1 MRHVPTVRTT
11 LAAAALG
18 AIALSAPA
26 SGFGAIAAVQDDRLA
41 ATPADQITA
50 RLDLTQR
57 TGARVTRIDLFWNEI
72 ALTEPANPTDPND
85 PAYDWRAS
93 DLKIIGMLDRG
104 IRPIV
109 STYSTPLWSSGGR
122 SVDGTQYNPFAPRPG
137 DYGKFME
144 AVAKRYSGTFV
155 TGGRVIPQV
164 RHFEVWNEPNL
175 KGFFRTAAGT
185 TSLPAYLAL
194 VREAYPAIKRG
205 NPAAKVIAGVG
216 APRSSDGDGNL
227 GARRWLTGIARSS
240 VKFDDYS
247 QHMYPFAPPKSPS
260 EAFPGWNS
268 IDDILTVLD
277 ERRARLKKRGVITKP
292 ARLFITEA
300 GYTTKFTTFR
310 PKAAVTEAKQA
321 QYLRQI
327 FKLPQVNSP
336 RVPVIMWFN
345 LQDNIDWPGGLM
357 REDLALKPSY
367 SAFTALTGVGTP
379 APDLR

>member
-41 ATPADQITA
+41 ATPLDQITA

-85 PAYDWRAS
+85 PAYDWKAA

-122 SVDGTQYNPFAPRPG
+122 SVEGTQYNPVAPRPG
-137 DYGKFME
+137 DYGKFMA
-144 AVAKRYSGTFV
+144 AVAKRYSGAFV
-155 TGGRVIPQV
+155 TGGRTIPQV

-175 KGFFRTAAGT
+175 KSFFQTSSGGT
-185 TSLPAYLAL
+185 SIPGYLRL
-194 VREAYPAIKRG
+194 LREAYPAIKAA

-216 APRSSDGDGNL
+216 GPRSSSGEGSL
-227 GARRWLTGIARSS
+227 GARAWLTGIARSS
-240 VKFDDYS
+240 AKFDDYS
-247 QHMYPFAPPKSPS
+247 QHIYPFAPPRSRS

-268 IDDILTVLD
+268 IDDILAVLD
-277 ERRARLKKRGVITKP
+277 ERRARLNKRGVITKP

-300 GYTTKFTTFR
+300 GYTTMETTFR
-310 PKAAVTEAKQA
+310 KVRVSEAQQA
-321 QYLRQI
+321 QYLRQM
-327 FKLPQVNSP
+327 FKLSQVNSP
-336 RVPVIMWFN
+336 RVPVIVWFN
-345 LQDNIDWPGGLM
+345 VQDNFQWPGGLM
-357 REDLALKPSY
+357 REDLALKPAY
-367 SAFTALTGVGTP
+367 SAFTALAGAGTP

>member
-41 ATPADQITA
+41 ATPADQVTA

-57 TGARVTRIDLFWNEI
+57 TGARVTRVDLFWNEI
-72 ALTEPANPTDPND
+72 ALREPLDATDPND
-85 PAYDWRAS
+85 PAYDWKAS
-93 DLKIIGMLDRG
+93 DLKIIGLLDRG

-109 STYSTPLWSSGGR
+109 SVYSTPLWSSGGQ

-137 DYGKFME
+137 DYGKFMT
-144 AVAKRYSGTFV
+144 AVAKRYSGTFSSA
-155 TGGRVIPQV
+155 GRTIPQV

-175 KGFFRTAAGT
+175 KSFFRTSSGS
-185 TSLPAYLAL
+185 TSIPGYLRL
-194 VREAYPAIKRG
+194 LREAYPAIKAA

-216 APRSSDGDGNL
+216 GPRSSSGDGSL
-227 GARRWLTGIARSS
+227 GARAWLTGIARSGA
-240 VKFDDYS
+240 KFDDYS
-247 QHMYPFAPPKSPS
+247 QHIYPFAPPKSPS

-300 GYTTKFTTFR
+300 GYTTMETTFR
-310 PKAAVTEAKQA
+310 KVKVSEAQQA

-357 REDLALKPSY
+357 REDLSLKPAY
-367 SAFTALTGVGTP
+367 SRFTALTAVGALP
-379 APDLR
+379 PDLR